1 MIAAIDLAP
10 PHDALLRALLRHHVP
25 GMAVWAYGSR
35 VRGNAR
41 PHSDLD
47 LAVFAPIEMRSAVVE
62 LREASDESNLPFLL
76 DPHRWD
82 DLPPDLQAQIRACHV
97 VLQEAMSG

>member
-1 MIAAIDLAP
+1 MIAHIDLAP
-10 PHDALLRALLRHHVP
+10 AHDALLRALLQHHVP
-25 GMAVWAYGSR
+25 GLAVWAYGSR
-35 VRGNAR
+35 VRGTAR

-47 LAVFAPIEMRSAVVE
+47 LAVFAPADQWRVVAE

-82 DLPPDLQAQIRACHV
+82 DLPPDLQAQIRECHV
-97 VLQEAMSG
+97 VIQEAASG

>member
-1 MIAAIDLAP
+1 MIAEMDLAP
-10 PHDALLRALLRHHVP
+10 AHAALLRGLLQRHVP
-25 GMAVWAYGSR
+25 GLTVWAYGSR
-35 VRGNAR
+35 VRGNAQ

-47 LAVFAPIEMRSAVVE
+47 LAVFAPAEHWRVVPA

-97 VLQEAMSG
+97 VLQEAATG